1 MSVKN
6 ITLSSTG
13 FRNRLNRIPMKP
25 GVYLMRGPNG
35 EILYVGKAS
44 KLKNRIRSYFTGKTH
59 SHPKIE
65 TLVNTLVDFEFIITE
80 SEQEALILE
89 SNLIKSHK
97 PKFNSRLK
105 DDKSYPFIKIDVSE
119 KFPQVYVTRNVSNDD
134 ARYFGPYT
142 DAGSVRRTLS
152 LLNKLFPY
160 RSCTKQITGSDD
172 RACLDFHIKRCVGP
186 CIGAVDDIEYNKII
200 DQVILFLEGDTKQ
213 IVNSLRLQMRKAA
226 ESLKFEKAASL
237 RDQLQS
243 IEKVQQ
249 SQKVLTLKSNNMDI
263 IGSSQSSYEAWIE
276 VFFIRQGKLIGREN
290 YLMDVGI
297 ADSISEVESAF
308 LKQFYGVTPYVPPLI
323 LTQHEI
329 LEEKQAIQSF
339 LSEKRGTKVVL
350 LHPKRG
356 DRKKLVDMVT
366 ENARLGMEQLRITRF
381 SETDSDDKAML
392 EVQEALNLPKLP
404 NRIEC
409 YDISNI
415 QGTNAVGSMVVFEN
429 GAPKTSD
436 YRRFQIKSVKGI
448 DDYSMMREMLTRRFN
463 RMSNLSN
470 ENTAG
475 LQKTS
480 NQEAWTMKPD
490 LVLIDGGKG
499 HLGAAL
505 QVFLEMGISDVP
517 LASLAKENEELF
529 TPESPHS
536 ILLPKNS
543 PGMYL
548 VQRAR
553 DEAHRFAITYHRK
566 RRSNQSFQ
574 SSLDL
579 IPGIGPKKRRSLL
592 RKYGSIKNIKDS
604 SLEDIATTPGI
615 TLKLAEQIL
624 DHI

>member
-249 SQKVLTLKSNNMDI
+249 GQKVLTLKSNNMDI

-475 LQKTS
+475 LHKRS

-592 RKYGSIKNIKDS
+592 RKYGSIKNIKES

>member
-1 MSVKN
+1 
-6 ITLSSTG
+6 
-13 FRNRLNRIPMKP
+13 
-25 GVYLMRGPNG
+25 MRGPDG
-35 EILYVGKAS
+35 EILYVGKAA
-44 KLKNRIRSYFTGKTH
+44 KLKNRIRSYFTRKIHTD
-59 SHPKIE
+59 PKIE
-65 TLVNTLVDFEFIITE
+65 TLVNTLENFEFIVTE
-80 SEQEALILE
+80 SEQEALVLE
-89 SNLIKSHK
+89 SNLIKNHK

-119 KFPQVYVTRNVSNDD
+119 KYPQVYVTRNVTVDD
-134 ARYFGPYT
+134 GARYFGPYT

-160 RSCTKQITGSDD
+160 RSCTKQITGTDD
-172 RACLDFHIKRCVGP
+172 RACLDFHIKRCAGP
-186 CIGAVDDIEYNKII
+186 CIAAVSDSDYKKII
-200 DQVILFLEGDTKQ
+200 DQVILFLEGNTKQ
-213 IVNSLRLQMRKAA
+213 IVGSLRQQMIKAA
-226 ESLKFEKAASL
+226 ESLEFEKAASF

-249 SQKVLTLKSNNMDI
+249 GQKVLTLTSHNVDI
-263 IGSSQSSYEAWIE
+263 IGCCQSSFEAWVE

-297 ADSISEVESAF
+297 EDSISEVQSAF
-308 LKQFYGVTPYVPPLI
+308 VKQFYGVTPYVPPLI
-323 LTQHEI
+323 LIQHEI
-329 LEEKQAIQSF
+329 LEGKKAIQSF
-339 LSEKRGTKVVL
+339 LTEKRGTKVNL
-350 LHPKRG
+350 FHPKKG
-356 DRKKLVDMVT
+356 DKKKLTNMVG
-366 ENARLGMEQLRITRF
+366 ENARLGMEQLRLTRF
-381 SETDSDDKAML
+381 AETDMDDKALL
-392 EVQEALNLPKLP
+392 EVQEALNLPHLP

-436 YRRFQIKSVKGI
+436 YRRFRIKSVEGI
-448 DDYSMMREMLTRRFN
+448 DDYSMMREMLTRRFK
-463 RMSNLSN
+463 RMPKASKV
-470 ENTAG
+470 EPIEDA
-475 LQKTS
+475 KTS
-480 NQEAWTMKPD
+480 NMGAWATKPD

-505 QVFLEMGISDVP
+505 QVFLEIGISDIP

-536 ILLPKNS
+536 ILLPRNS

-566 RRSNQSFQ
+566 RRSNQSLR

-579 IPGIGPKKRRSLL
+579 IPGIGPKKRRALL
-592 RKYGSIKNIKDS
+592 RNFGSVKNIRNS
-604 SLEDIATTPGI
+604 SVEHIASTPGI
-615 TLKLAEQIL
+615 TMKLAIQIL

>member
-1 MSVKN
+1 
-6 ITLSSTG
+6 
-13 FRNRLNRIPMKP
+13 
-25 GVYLMRGPNG
+25 MRGPNG

-475 LQKTS
+475 LHKRS

-604 SLEDIATTPGI
+604 TLEDIATTPGI

>member
-119 KFPQVYVTRNVSNDD
+119 KFPQVYVTRNVSHDD

-249 SQKVLTLKSNNMDI
+249 GQKVLTLKSNNMDI

-475 LQKTS
+475 PHKTS

-604 SLEDIATTPGI
+604 TLEDIATTPGI

>member
-1 MSVKN
+1 
-6 ITLSSTG
+6 
-13 FRNRLNRIPMKP
+13 
-25 GVYLMRGPNG
+25 MRGPNG

-475 LQKTS
+475 LHKRS

-604 SLEDIATTPGI
+604 TLEDIATTPGI

-624 DHI
+624 DHV

>member
-1 MSVKN
+1 
-6 ITLSSTG
+6 
-13 FRNRLNRIPMKP
+13 
-25 GVYLMRGPNG
+25 MRGPNG

-475 LQKTS
+475 LHKRS

>member
-1 MSVKN
+1 
-6 ITLSSTG
+6 
-13 FRNRLNRIPMKP
+13 
-25 GVYLMRGPNG
+25 MRGPNG

-249 SQKVLTLKSNNMDI
+249 GQKVLTLKSNNMDI

-381 SETDSDDKAML
+381 SETDSNDKAML

-475 LQKTS
+475 LHKTS

-604 SLEDIATTPGI
+604 TLEDIATTPGI

>member
-1 MSVKN
+1 
-6 ITLSSTG
+6 
-13 FRNRLNRIPMKP
+13 
-25 GVYLMRGPNG
+25 MRGPNG

-475 LQKTS
+475 LHKTS

>member
-1 MSVKN
+1 M
-6 ITLSSTG
+6 
-13 FRNRLNRIPMKP
+13 
-25 GVYLMRGPNG
+25 
-35 EILYVGKAS
+35 
-44 KLKNRIRSYFTGKTH
+44 
-59 SHPKIE
+59 
-65 TLVNTLVDFEFIITE
+65 
-80 SEQEALILE
+80 
-89 SNLIKSHK
+89 
-97 PKFNSRLK
+97 
-105 DDKSYPFIKIDVSE
+105 
-119 KFPQVYVTRNVSNDD
+119 
-134 ARYFGPYT
+134 
-142 DAGSVRRTLS
+142 
-152 LLNKLFPY
+152 
-160 RSCTKQITGSDD
+160 
-172 RACLDFHIKRCVGP
+172 GP

-308 LKQFYGVTPYVPPLI
+308 LKQFYGVTQYVPPLI

-381 SETDSDDKAML
+381 SETHSDDKAML

-505 QVFLEMGISDVP
+505 QVFLEMGIRDVP

>member
-213 IVNSLRLQMRKAA
+213 IVNSLKLQMRKAA

-470 ENTAG
+470 ENTAK

-505 QVFLEMGISDVP
+505 QVFLEMGIRDVP

>member
-475 LQKTS
+475 LHKRS

-604 SLEDIATTPGI
+604 TLEDIATTPGI

>member
-13 FRNRLNRIPMKP
+13 VRNRLNRIPMKP

-172 RACLDFHIKRCVGP
+172 RACLDFHIKRCAGP
-186 CIGAVDDIEYNKII
+186 CIGVVDDIEYNKII

-237 RDQLQS
+237 RDQLKS
-243 IEKVQQ
+243 IEKVHQG
-249 SQKVLTLKSNNMDI
+249 QKVLTLKSNNMDI

-339 LSEKRGTKVVL
+339 LSEKRGNKVVL

-381 SETDSDDKAML
+381 SETDSNDKAML
-392 EVQEALNLPKLP
+392 EVQEALNLPELP

-436 YRRFQIKSVKGI
+436 YRRFQIKSVKGV

-480 NQEAWTMKPD
+480 NQEAWTIKPD

-615 TLKLAEQIL
+615 TLKLAGQIL

>member
-142 DAGSVRRTLS
+142 DAGSVRRTFS

-249 SQKVLTLKSNNMDI
+249 GQKVLTLKSNNMDI

-297 ADSISEVESAF
+297 SDSISEVESAF

-366 ENARLGMEQLRITRF
+366 ENARLGMEHLRITRF
-381 SETDSDDKAML
+381 SETDSNDKAML
-392 EVQEALNLPKLP
+392 
-404 NRIEC
+404 
-409 YDISNI
+409 
-415 QGTNAVGSMVVFEN
+415 
-429 GAPKTSD
+429 
-436 YRRFQIKSVKGI
+436 
-448 DDYSMMREMLTRRFN
+448 
-463 RMSNLSN
+463 
-470 ENTAG
+470 
-475 LQKTS
+475 
-480 NQEAWTMKPD
+480 
-490 LVLIDGGKG
+490 
-499 HLGAAL
+499 
-505 QVFLEMGISDVP
+505 
-517 LASLAKENEELF
+517 
-529 TPESPHS
+529 
-536 ILLPKNS
+536 
-543 PGMYL
+543 
-548 VQRAR
+548 
-553 DEAHRFAITYHRK
+553 
-566 RRSNQSFQ
+566 
-574 SSLDL
+574 
-579 IPGIGPKKRRSLL
+579 
-592 RKYGSIKNIKDS
+592 
-604 SLEDIATTPGI
+604 
-615 TLKLAEQIL
+615 
-624 DHI
+624 

>member
-119 KFPQVYVTRNVSNDD
+119 KFPQVYVTRNVSDDD

-381 SETDSDDKAML
+381 SETDSNDKAML

-475 LQKTS
+475 LHKRS

-604 SLEDIATTPGI
+604 TLEDIATTPGI

>member
-6 ITLSSTG
+6 ITLSNTG
-13 FRNRLNRIPMKP
+13 VRNRLNRIPMKP

-249 SQKVLTLKSNNMDI
+249 GQKVLTLKSNNMDI

-429 GAPKTSD
+429 GSPKTSD

-475 LQKTS
+475 LHKRS

-592 RKYGSIKNIKDS
+592 RKYGSIKNIKES

>member
-1 MSVKN
+1 M
-6 ITLSSTG
+6 
-13 FRNRLNRIPMKP
+13 
-25 GVYLMRGPNG
+25 
-35 EILYVGKAS
+35 
-44 KLKNRIRSYFTGKTH
+44 
-59 SHPKIE
+59 
-65 TLVNTLVDFEFIITE
+65 
-80 SEQEALILE
+80 
-89 SNLIKSHK
+89 
-97 PKFNSRLK
+97 
-105 DDKSYPFIKIDVSE
+105 
-119 KFPQVYVTRNVSNDD
+119 
-134 ARYFGPYT
+134 
-142 DAGSVRRTLS
+142 
-152 LLNKLFPY
+152 
-160 RSCTKQITGSDD
+160 
-172 RACLDFHIKRCVGP
+172 
-186 CIGAVDDIEYNKII
+186 
-200 DQVILFLEGDTKQ
+200 
-213 IVNSLRLQMRKAA
+213 
-226 ESLKFEKAASL
+226 
-237 RDQLQS
+237 
-243 IEKVQQ
+243 
-249 SQKVLTLKSNNMDI
+249 
-263 IGSSQSSYEAWIE
+263 
-276 VFFIRQGKLIGREN
+276 
-290 YLMDVGI
+290 
-297 ADSISEVESAF
+297 
-308 LKQFYGVTPYVPPLI
+308 I

-470 ENTAG
+470 ENTAK

-529 TPESPHS
+529 TP
-536 ILLPKNS
+536 PKNS

>member
-1 MSVKN
+1 
-6 ITLSSTG
+6 
-13 FRNRLNRIPMKP
+13 
-25 GVYLMRGPNG
+25 MRGPNG

-392 EVQEALNLPKLP
+392 EVQEALNLPKRP

-470 ENTAG
+470 ENTAK

>member
-1 MSVKN
+1 M
-6 ITLSSTG
+6 
-13 FRNRLNRIPMKP
+13 
-25 GVYLMRGPNG
+25 
-35 EILYVGKAS
+35 IL
-44 KLKNRIRSYFTGKTH
+44 
-59 SHPKIE
+59 
-65 TLVNTLVDFEFIITE
+65 
-80 SEQEALILE
+80 
-89 SNLIKSHK
+89 
-97 PKFNSRLK
+97 
-105 DDKSYPFIKIDVSE
+105 
-119 KFPQVYVTRNVSNDD
+119 
-134 ARYFGPYT
+134 
-142 DAGSVRRTLS
+142 
-152 LLNKLFPY
+152 
-160 RSCTKQITGSDD
+160 SCTKQITGSDD

-308 LKQFYGVTPYVPPLI
+308 LKQFYGVTTYVPPLI

-329 LEEKQAIQSF
+329 VEEKQAIQSF

-429 GAPKTSD
+429 GTPKTSD

-470 ENTAG
+470 ENTAK

-480 NQEAWTMKPD
+480 NQ
-490 LVLIDGGKG
+490 
-499 HLGAAL
+499 
-505 QVFLEMGISDVP
+505 
-517 LASLAKENEELF
+517 ENEELF

-579 IPGIGPKKRRSLL
+579 IPGIGPKKRRALL

>member
-1 MSVKN
+1 
-6 ITLSSTG
+6 
-13 FRNRLNRIPMKP
+13 
-25 GVYLMRGPNG
+25 MRGPNG

-297 ADSISEVESAF
+297 ADSISAVESAF

-475 LQKTS
+475 LHKRS

>member
-1 MSVKN
+1 
-6 ITLSSTG
+6 
-13 FRNRLNRIPMKP
+13 
-25 GVYLMRGPNG
+25 MRGPNG

-470 ENTAG
+470 ENTAE

>member
-1 MSVKN
+1 
-6 ITLSSTG
+6 
-13 FRNRLNRIPMKP
+13 
-25 GVYLMRGPNG
+25 MRGPNG

-226 ESLKFEKAASL
+226 EALKFEKAASL

-249 SQKVLTLKSNNMDI
+249 GQKVLTLKSNNMDI

-470 ENTAG
+470 ENTAK

-579 IPGIGPKKRRSLL
+579 IPGIGPKKRRALL

-604 SLEDIATTPGI
+604 TLEDIATTPGI

>member
-1 MSVKN
+1 
-6 ITLSSTG
+6 
-13 FRNRLNRIPMKP
+13 
-25 GVYLMRGPNG
+25 MRGPNG

-172 RACLDFHIKRCVGP
+172 RACLDFHIKRCAGP
-186 CIGAVDDIEYNKII
+186 CIGVVDDIEYNKII

-249 SQKVLTLKSNNMDI
+249 GQKVLTLKYNNMDI

-339 LSEKRGTKVVL
+339 LSEKRGNKVVL

-381 SETDSDDKAML
+381 SETDSNDKAML
-392 EVQEALNLPKLP
+392 EVQEALNLPELP

-436 YRRFQIKSVKGI
+436 YRRFQIKSVKGV

-463 RMSNLSN
+463 RMSNSSN

-480 NQEAWTMKPD
+480 NQEAWTIKPD

-566 RRSNQSFQ
+566 QRSNQSFQ

-615 TLKLAEQIL
+615 TLKLAGQIL

>member
-44 KLKNRIRSYFTGKTH
+44 KLKNRIRSYFTRKTH

-119 KFPQVYVTRNVSNDD
+119 KIPQVYVTRNVSNDD

-186 CIGAVDDIEYNKII
+186 CIGAVDNIEYNKII

-249 SQKVLTLKSNNMDI
+249 GQKVLTLKSNNMDI

-339 LSEKRGTKVVL
+339 LSEKRGNKVVL

-429 GAPKTSD
+429 GSPKTSD

-475 LQKTS
+475 LHKTS

-566 RRSNQSFQ
+566 RRANQSFQ

-604 SLEDIATTPGI
+604 TLEDIATTPGI

>member
-1 MSVKN
+1 
-6 ITLSSTG
+6 
-13 FRNRLNRIPMKP
+13 
-25 GVYLMRGPNG
+25 MRGPNG

-89 SNLIKSHK
+89 SNLIKNHK

-172 RACLDFHIKRCVGP
+172 RACLDFHIKRCAGP
-186 CIGAVDDIEYNKII
+186 CIGVVDDIEYNKII

-243 IEKVQQ
+243 IEKVHQG
-249 SQKVLTLKSNNMDI
+249 QKVLTLKSNNMDI

-339 LSEKRGTKVVL
+339 LSEKRGNKVVL

-436 YRRFQIKSVKGI
+436 YRRFQIKSVKGV

-463 RMSNLSN
+463 RMSNSSN

-480 NQEAWTMKPD
+480 NQEAWTIKPD

-592 RKYGSIKNIKDS
+592 RKYGSIKNIKES

>member
-249 SQKVLTLKSNNMDI
+249 GQKVLTLKSNNMDI

>member
-59 SHPKIE
+59 AHPKIE

-249 SQKVLTLKSNNMDI
+249 GQKVLTLKSNNMDI

-429 GAPKTSD
+429 GSPKTSD

-475 LQKTS
+475 LHKRS

-604 SLEDIATTPGI
+604 TLEDIATTPGI

>member
-6 ITLSSTG
+6 ITLSNTG
-13 FRNRLNRIPMKP
+13 VRNRLNRIPMKP

-44 KLKNRIRSYFTGKTH
+44 KLKNRIRSYFTAKTH

-381 SETDSDDKAML
+381 SETDSNDKALL

-436 YRRFQIKSVKGI
+436 YRRFQIKSVKGV

-463 RMSNLSN
+463 RMSNSSN
-470 ENTAG
+470 ENTAR

-480 NQEAWTMKPD
+480 NQEAWTIKPD

-566 RRSNQSFQ
+566 RRSKQSLQ

-604 SLEDIATTPGI
+604 TLEDIATTPGI

>member
-6 ITLSSTG
+6 ITLSNTG
-13 FRNRLNRIPMKP
+13 VRNRLNRIPMKP

-89 SNLIKSHK
+89 SNLIKNHK

-172 RACLDFHIKRCVGP
+172 RACLDFHIKRCAGP
-186 CIGAVDDIEYNKII
+186 CIGVVDDIEYNKII

-237 RDQLQS
+237 RDQLKS
-243 IEKVQQ
+243 IEKVHQG
-249 SQKVLTLKSNNMDI
+249 QKVLTLKSNNMDI

-339 LSEKRGTKVVL
+339 LSEKRGNKVVL

-436 YRRFQIKSVKGI
+436 YRRFQIKSVKGV

-470 ENTAG
+470 KNTAG
-475 LQKTS
+475 LQKPS
-480 NQEAWTMKPD
+480 NQEAWTIKPD

-592 RKYGSIKNIKDS
+592 RKYGSIKNIKES

>member
-6 ITLSSTG
+6 ITLSNTG
-13 FRNRLNRIPMKP
+13 VRNRLNRIPMKP

-89 SNLIKSHK
+89 SNLIKNHK

-172 RACLDFHIKRCVGP
+172 RACLDFHIKRCAGP
-186 CIGAVDDIEYNKII
+186 CIGVVDDIEYNKII

-243 IEKVQQ
+243 IEKVHQG
-249 SQKVLTLKSNNMDI
+249 QKVLTLKSNNMDI

-339 LSEKRGTKVVL
+339 LSEKRGNKVVL

-436 YRRFQIKSVKGI
+436 YRRFQIKSVKGV

-463 RMSNLSN
+463 RMSNSSN

-480 NQEAWTMKPD
+480 NQEAWTIKPD

-592 RKYGSIKNIKDS
+592 RKYGSIKNIKES